1 MKNEVKKNVL
11 IRRRAVEART
21 GLKRSA
27 IYAHL
32 SDGNFPKPVK
42 IGERMVAWIESEVDE
57 WVSNRIAASRVQQ
70 QRINNKEEVCSL

>member
-42 IGERMVAWIESEVDE
+42 IGEVAWIESEVE
-57 WVSNRIAASRVQQ
+57 ECVSNRIAASRVQQ
-70 QRINNKEEVCSL
+70 EEVCSL